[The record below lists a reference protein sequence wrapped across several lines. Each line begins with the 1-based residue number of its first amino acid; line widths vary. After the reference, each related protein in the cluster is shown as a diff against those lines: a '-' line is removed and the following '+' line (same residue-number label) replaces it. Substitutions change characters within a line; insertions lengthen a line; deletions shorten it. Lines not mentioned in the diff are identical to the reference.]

1 MVSDKRHLHACCA
14 FWFVPTRFRDS
25 TQSRAVCR
33 GVAQSLPSSETSK
46 RALAI
51 GSELSPRVL
60 CAAEI
65 RTPSALH
72 SVREDNSLRS
82 SGGGAR
88 RARGAARGAVDL
100 QRTTLNL
107 EPTLCQRNLHNQS
120 AIRINP
126 PVLPSFLPNEARKQI
141 RTPGRLRSA
150 APPCQVARSVV
161 EASRR
166 RAEAPATPTATLTR
180 GCALTSRA

>member
-1 MVSDKRHLHACCA
+1 MCCACC
-14 FWFVPTRFRDS
+14 FVPTRFRDS
-25 TQSRAVCR
+25 MQFQAVCC
-33 GVAQSLPSSETSK
+33 GVAQSLPHAQTSK

-51 GSELSPRVL
+51 SSELSPRVH

-88 RARGAARGAVDL
+88 HARGAAREAVFL

-107 EPTLCQRNLHNQS
+107 KPTLCQRNLLSTQARAPLESKVLACQLSCRTWQS
-120 AIRINP
+120 KIP
-126 PVLPSFLPNEARKQI
+126 
-141 RTPGRLRSA
+141 TPGRLRSA
-150 APPCQVARSVV
+150 APPCQVARSVLQ
-161 EASRR
+161 ASRR
-166 RAEAPATPTATLTR
+166 KAEAPATPTATLTR
-180 GCALTSRA
+180 VFALTSRA